1 MRIACLYLL
10 ALVLG
15 GCAPYGGRDFAAA
28 PAEARTV
35 EVGILLRRQFTRDV
49 AKLSHYRHVHAVL
62 ADGAVVS
69 YNSTDYDAP
78 LWKGILFYA
87 PGEVQ
92 TTPDLR
98 RVRPH
103 YVSPAVARSCEYKGR
118 PGYKMVTDWVRF
130 KVTPEQAAALSEAWS
145 DLAAG
150 PPAFRLAGNNCSTR
164 AYECFRR
171 AGILPGGIPGID
183 RPENMMGPL
192 RRYYPDLTVE
202 TGWFGIDDADRPYI
216 EPLD

>member
-1 MRIACLYLL
+1 MRIVCSLL
-10 ALVLG
+10 AVVVWC
-15 GCAPYGGRDFAAA
+15 GCAPQGGRDFVAA
-28 PAEARTV
+28 PGTARTV
-35 EVGILLRRQFTRDV
+35 EVGILLRRQFTRD
-49 AKLSHYRHVHAVL
+49 AREFKRYRHVHAVL
-62 ADGAVVS
+62 GDGAVVS

-92 TTPDLR
+92 TTADLR

-103 YVSPAVARSCEYKGR
+103 YVSPAVARSCAYKGR
-118 PGYKMVTDWVRF
+118 PGYKMVTDWVKF
-130 KVTPEQAAALSEAWS
+130 KVTPEQAAALSAAWAE
-145 DLAAG
+145 LAAD
-150 PPAFRLAGNNCSTR
+150 PPAFRLAGKNCSTR

-183 RPENMMGPL
+183 RPENMLGPL

-202 TGWFGIDDADRPYI
+202 TGWFGIDDADRPYL